1 MNHFRLAG
9 AAALS
14 ILAYPVLSQTAA
26 PLAGSDRV
34 VYDAAFY
41 AAFSPRTALDMI
53 GQTPGFVLNAP
64 EQDERRGFAG
74 AVGNVLVDGERL
86 SAKSQS
92 LRDVLQRVPASD
104 VVRIEIL
111 RGAEVA
117 GDASNATVLANVVR
131 TRASG
136 SGTWEAGS
144 ELSNQDAAAPY
155 GRLGWS
161 GRNESIDYSIGAN
174 VYHHDHAAA
183 SVRRLRD
190 GSGGLVANRRGNNPH
205 KEKTYALNGQT
216 SIPAGDGKVVLTG
229 QAQST
234 DYEERFTQRMS
245 APDGVPI
252 ESEIAPYEEV
262 TRTGEIGVTWQ
273 RPLGNW
279 ALELVGLATRKKNSS
294 DALYTHF
301 DADGQQDSALDQR
314 LKRDSGET
322 IARGTFTLP
331 LSRGQFEWG
340 AEAAF
345 NTLDGELSLTEDA
358 GSGPLDVPVAN
369 ANLSVEENRAEAF
382 ATHAW
387 RLDERWSLDSRLAVE
402 TSRLEFSGDTEQ
414 SVSLT
419 YVKPRVQLTR
429 KLGQHQLQA
438 RVFRDVG
445 QLDFN
450 DFVSS
455 AQLVDDFIQGGNP
468 DLRPQT
474 FWATELEADMRF
486 TGDMALRVR
495 LFRHFLDDVEDS
507 VPVGPPGSEFD
518 APGNIGEGRKY
529 GAEVAL
535 RVPLESLLPG
545 GTVSVEG
552 TWSDSSVRDPL
563 TGRDREIG
571 DSVGKSV
578 QVELRQDLNVAKVAW
593 GLTYLAMEPNT
604 NYRIDEIDSF
614 RELQRIDAFIETTA
628 IVGYK
633 LKLIAYNSLSD
644 TEDRQR
650 RFYSPDRRGALALTE
665 SAHFRPGT
673 WWLLTLSSSF

>member
-1 MNHFRLAG
+1 MHPNRLG
-9 AAALS
+9 AIAAVL
-14 ILAYPVLSQTAA
+14 ILTNPAVSQVPATS
-26 PLAGSDRV
+26 AGSDRV
-34 VYDAAFY
+34 VYDAVFY

-64 EQDERRGFAG
+64 EEDERRGFAG
-74 AVGNVLVDGERL
+74 AVGNVLIDGERL

-92 LRDVLQRVPASD
+92 LRDVLERVPATD

-131 TRASG
+131 TRESG

-144 ELSNQDAAAPY
+144 EFSNQRSVAPY
-155 GRLGWS
+155 GRFGWS
-161 GRNESIDYSIGAN
+161 GRNDSVDYSVGAN
-174 VYHHDHAAA
+174 MYHHDHDAA
-183 SVRRLRD
+183 SVRELRD
-190 GSGGLVANRRGNNPH
+190 GAGNLVANRRGNNPH
-205 KEKTYALNGQT
+205 EEAMFALNGQT
-216 SIPAGDGKVVLTG
+216 ALPAGDGKLVLTG

-234 DYEERFTQRMS
+234 NFKERFTQRAT
-245 APDGVPI
+245 APDGAQLENEV
-252 ESEIAPYEEV
+252 APYEET

-273 RPLGNW
+273 RPIGNW
-279 ALELVGLATRKKNSS
+279 NMELVGLATRKQNSS
-294 DALYTHF
+294 DAEYIHF
-301 DADGQQDSALDQR
+301 DAADVQDSAFDQR
-314 LKRDSGET
+314 LRRDSGET

-331 LSRGQFEWG
+331 LTRGQFEWG
-340 AEAAF
+340 GEVAF
-345 NTLDGELSLTEDA
+345 NTLDGEQTLTEDSGA
-358 GSGPLDVPVAN
+358 GPVDVAVPN

-382 ATHAW
+382 ASHAW

-402 TSRLEFSGDTEQ
+402 TSRLEFTGDTEQ

-429 KLGQHQLQA
+429 KIGRHQVQA

-474 FWATELEADMRF
+474 NWATEVEADMRF
-486 TGDMALRVR
+486 TGDMAVRVR
-495 LFRHFLDDVEDS
+495 LFKHFLDDVEDS
-507 VPVGPPGSEFD
+507 VPVGPPGNQFD
-518 APGNIGEGRKY
+518 APGNIGAGDVI
-529 GAEVAL
+529 GAELAL
-535 RVPLESLLPG
+535 RVPLKPLLPG
-545 GTVSVEG
+545 GTLSVNG

-571 DSVGKSV
+571 DSVAEQVK
-578 QVELRQDLNVAKVAW
+578 VELRQDVNAAKSAW
-593 GLTYLAMEPNT
+593 GLTYVASTANT

-614 RELQRIDAFIETTA
+614 RELQNVEAFIETTA
-628 IVGYK
+628 IEGFK
-633 LKLIAYNSLSD
+633 LKLIAYNALSD
-644 TEDRQR
+644 TEERGRQ
-650 RFYSPDRRGALALTE
+650 FYAPDRRGVLASTE
-665 SAHFRPGT
+665 TGRFRPGT

>member
-1 MNHFRLAG
+1 MTALLILMNPAFSQA
-9 AAALS
+9 
-14 ILAYPVLSQTAA
+14 PVTS
-26 PLAGSDRV
+26 AGSDRV

-53 GQTPGFVLNAP
+53 AQTPGFVLNAP
-64 EQDERRGFAG
+64 EEDERRGFAG
-74 AVGNVLVDGERL
+74 AVGNVLIDGERL

-92 LRDVLQRVPASD
+92 LRDVLERVPATD

-144 ELSNQDAAAPY
+144 ELSNQHSAAPY
-155 GRLGWS
+155 GRFGWS
-161 GRNESIDYSIGAN
+161 GRNDSVDYSIGAN
-174 VYHHDHAAA
+174 MYHHDHAAS
-183 SVRRLRD
+183 SVRELRD
-190 GSGGLVANRRGNNPH
+190 GAGNVIANRRGNNPH
-205 KEKTYALNGQT
+205 EEAMFALNGQT
-216 SIPAGDGKVVLTG
+216 SIPAGDGKLVLTG

-234 DYEERFTQRMS
+234 HYQERFSQRAT
-245 APDGVPI
+245 APAGGQL
-252 ESEIAPYEEV
+252 ENEIAPYEET
-262 TRTGEIGVTWQ
+262 TRTGEIGLTWQ
-273 RPLGNW
+273 RPIGDW
-279 ALELVGLATRKKNSS
+279 SMDLVGLATRKKNSS
-294 DALYTHF
+294 DALYFHF
-301 DADGQQDSALDQR
+301 DAADVQDTAFDQR

-340 AEAAF
+340 GEVAF

-358 GSGPLDVPVAN
+358 GDGPIDVPVPN

-382 ATHAW
+382 ASHAW

-419 YVKPRVQLTR
+419 YLKPRVQLTR
-429 KLGQHQLQA
+429 KLGRHQLQA

-474 FWATELEADMRF
+474 NWATELEADMRF
-486 TGDMALRVR
+486 TEDMALRVR
-495 LFRHFLDDVEDS
+495 LFKHFLDDVEDT
-507 VPVGPPGSEFD
+507 VPVGPPGNQFD
-518 APGNIGEGRKY
+518 APGNIGG
-529 GAEVAL
+529 GHVIGTEVAL
-535 RVPLESLLPG
+535 RVPLKPVLPG
-545 GTVSVEG
+545 GTLSING

-563 TGRDREIG
+563 TGRNREIG
-571 DSVGKSV
+571 DSVAERIE
-578 QVELRQDLNVAKVAW
+578 VELRQDLNAAKVAW
-593 GLTYLAMEPNT
+593 GLTYVAST
-604 NYRIDEIDSF
+604 ADTDYRIDEIDSF
-614 RELQRIDAFIETTA
+614 RELQRIDAFVETTA
-628 IVGYK
+628 IQGFK
-633 LKLIAYNSLSD
+633 LKLIAYNALSD
-644 TEDRQR
+644 TEERQR
-650 RFYSPDRRGALALTE
+650 LFYAPDRRGVLASSE
-665 SAHFRPGT
+665 VGNFRPGT